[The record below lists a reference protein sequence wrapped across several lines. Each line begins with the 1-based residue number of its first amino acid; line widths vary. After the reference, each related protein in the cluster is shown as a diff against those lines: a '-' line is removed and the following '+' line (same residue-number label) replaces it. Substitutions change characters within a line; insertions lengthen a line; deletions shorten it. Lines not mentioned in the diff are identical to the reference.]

1 MNQQYLK
8 KLANALVNKK
18 REKRAA
24 LWDKLL
30 RLGKLSPD
38 SVRRIVSA
46 ASDGPTAVKQRVM
59 AQLKKIFHMKGHD
72 PGGAIS
78 VVSRGRNLQNEA
90 IGAFRQ
96 AQAPAK
102 PYAPMEGILE
112 RLAELKKAKGKTA
125 PSSQLDKGV
134 FKKQHR
140 GYDPK
145 TDPWG
150 NRRF

>member
-1 MNQQYLK
+1 MNQQYLT

-46 ASDGPTAVKQRVM
+46 ASDAPGHRWQQWQK
-59 AQLKKIFHMKGHD
+59 LKKIFHMKGHD

-140 GYDPK
+140 GTDPK